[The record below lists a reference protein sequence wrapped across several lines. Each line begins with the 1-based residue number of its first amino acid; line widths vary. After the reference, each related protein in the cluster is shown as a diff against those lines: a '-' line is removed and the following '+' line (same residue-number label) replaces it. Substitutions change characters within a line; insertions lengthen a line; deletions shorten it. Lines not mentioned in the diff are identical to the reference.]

1 MGITNTNT
9 DYAGEAS
16 TQEEPMEAGITET
29 NPNLVHE
36 DDTEDLEEVATVA
49 AFATGIYNWH
59 TDLVN
64 QCIHVVNMP
73 ERRDEDPAFI
83 QVKVTAKGH
92 PDADPETGMRVL
104 KSEEIPSFKAGVQ
117 YVLDMLHAL
126 PFKFLPTD
134 ADQNVVPEYAST
146 GKDDAEKELS

>member
-104 KSEEIPSFKAGVQ
+104 KADEIPSFKAGVQ

>member
-1 MGITNTNT
+1 MSEQKVN
-9 DYAGEAS
+9 
-16 TQEEPMEAGITET
+16 QEEEVVET

-36 DDTEDLEEVATVA
+36 DDTEVLDEVKEISQ
-49 AFATGIYNWH
+49 FATGIYNWH
-59 TDLVN
+59 TALVN

-73 ERRDEDPAFI
+73 ERRDEDPAYI
-83 QVKVTAKGH
+83 RVKVTAKGH
-92 PDADPETGMRVL
+92 PDADPETGMRIL
-104 KSEEIPSFKAGVQ
+104 KADEIAPFKAGVQ
-117 YVLDMLHAL
+117 YALDMLKEL

>member
-36 DDTEDLEEVATVA
+36 DATEVLDEVKEISQ
-49 AFATGIYNWH
+49 FATGIYNWH

-104 KSEEIPSFKAGVQ
+104 KADEIPSFKAGVQ
-117 YVLDMLHAL
+117 YALDMLQEL